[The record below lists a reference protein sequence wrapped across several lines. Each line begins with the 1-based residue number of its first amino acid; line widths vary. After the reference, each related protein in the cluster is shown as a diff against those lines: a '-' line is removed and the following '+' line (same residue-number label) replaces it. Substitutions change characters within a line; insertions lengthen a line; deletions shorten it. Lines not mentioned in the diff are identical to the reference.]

1 MPGIREQ
8 LSEDMKAAMRA
19 KEAERL
25 STIRMIRSEIL
36 VKDKEKGKETLE
48 EDILKIL
55 QSMVKRREDAA
66 EQYDKGGRP
75 ELAQKERDEIVLV
88 QTYLP
93 AQMDDAGIRSAA
105 ESVIADLG
113 ASSIKDMGKVMG
125 ILSKQLSG
133 QAAGGRI
140 SQIVKELLNN

>member
-8 LSEDMKAAMRA
+8 LTEDMKTAMRA
-19 KEAERL
+19 REAERL

-36 VKDKEKGKETLE
+36 VKDKEKGEETSE
-48 EDILKIL
+48 ENILKIL

-66 EQYDKGGRP
+66 EQYDKGSRP
-75 ELAQKERDEIVLV
+75 ELAQKERGEIALV
-88 QTYLP
+88 QAYLP

-105 ESVIADLG
+105 EAVIADLG
-113 ASSIKDMGKVMG
+113 ASSPKDMGKVMS

-140 SQIVKELLNN
+140 SQIVKDILNS

>member
-8 LSEDMKAAMRA
+8 LVEDMKTAMRA

-36 VKDKEKGKETLE
+36 VKDKEKGKETSE

-66 EQYDKGGRP
+66 GQYDKGDRP
-75 ELAQKERDEIVLV
+75 ELAQKERGEIALV
-88 QTYLP
+88 QAYLP
-93 AQMDDAGIRSAA
+93 AQMDDAGIRGAA
-105 ESVIADLG
+105 EAVIANLG
-113 ASSIKDMGKVMG
+113 ASSPKDMGKVMG
-125 ILSKQLSG
+125 ILSKQLAG

-140 SQIVKELLNN
+140 SQIVKELLNS